1 MAACSELI
9 YAELIDFTLF
19 KALNDLAAGHDG
31 LVEDPLRVCALNAQY
46 AFVALLAV
54 LFFVTG
60 KYRSVNGRHGVVA
73 AGFSALLALGVAH
86 IVADLWAR
94 PRPYLA
100 HPGAH
105 LFIAPSPDT
114 SFPSDHATAAFA
126 IAIAI
131 FLRHRKAGWIALA
144 MATIISVAR
153 VAVGTH
159 YPADVAAGAAIGAVA
174 ALVFWHPSVRQ
185 PLNRLADSPG
195 GSTTASSSAAA
206 PAQLRSKGVRPLHIV
221 KGSDPFILLR
231 GLTPWGEG
239 DRCEAFPLHAAQA
252 PGGSWRRHLSR
263 LRPRERQAP
272 DLSRRF

>member
-1 MAACSELI
+1 MAACSDLI

-86 IVADLWAR
+86 IVADIWAR

-105 LFIAPSPDT
+105 LFIAPSPDS

-144 MATIISVAR
+144 MATVVSVAR

-159 YPADVAAGAAIGAVA
+159 YPADVAAGAAIGALA

-185 PLNRLADSPG
+185 PLNRLADYAG
-195 GSTTASSSAAA
+195 RVYDGIVIRRRTGAA
-206 PAQLRSKGVRPLHIV
+206 PL
-221 KGSDPFILLR
+221 
-231 GLTPWGEG
+231 
-239 DRCEAFPLHAAQA
+239 
-252 PGGSWRRHLSR
+252 
-263 LRPRERQAP
+263 
-272 DLSRRF
+272 